1 MVSTYTYEKLGGHD
15 MYDPTV
21 FENLKVAFEN
31 HLYDLDNLEQA
42 VHILHRSDQ
51 LDLAMMARECTIRFS
66 KVGFP
71 TVLVDLTLHSSLKDL
86 ADEILEIKGTDPGCL
101 LTLLVRT
108 CIQDVDKECEEI
120 ACILR
125 NVWEND
131 VSYTQT
137 LSFRHE
143 QTEPGFMNRINIHFK
158 PKLTEEHMGE
168 IDAFLKSV
176 LDMMEQIG
184 EVSKR

>member
-1 MVSTYTYEKLGGHD
+1 MS
-15 MYDPTV
+15 DPTV

-31 HLYDLDNLEQA
+31 HIYDLDNPEQT
-42 VHILHRSDQ
+42 VHILHRKDQ
-51 LDLAMMARECTIRFS
+51 LDLAVMAREFTIRFTR
-66 KVGFP
+66 VGFP
-71 TVLVDLTLHSSLKDL
+71 SVIVDLKLHSSLKEL
-86 ADEILEIKGTDPGCL
+86 ADEILEIQDMDPGCT

-108 CIQDVDKECEEI
+108 FIQDVDTECEEI
-120 ACILR
+120 ASILR
-125 NVWEND
+125 TVWEND
-131 VSYTQT
+131 ISYTQT

-168 IDAFLKSV
+168 IGAFLKSV

-184 EVSKR
+184 EVS

>member
-1 MVSTYTYEKLGGHD
+1 

-31 HLYDLDNLEQA
+31 HIYDLDNLEQA
-42 VHILHRSDQ
+42 VHILNRKDQ
-51 LDLAMMARECTIRFS
+51 LDLAVMAREFMIRFTR
-66 KVGFP
+66 VGYP
-71 TVLVDLTLHSSLKDL
+71 SVIVDLTLDSSLKEL
-86 ADEILEIKGTDPGCL
+86 ANEILEVENAEPGCT

-108 CIQDVDKECEEI
+108 FIQDVDSECEEI
-120 ACILR
+120 ASILR
-125 NVWEND
+125 AVWEND
-131 VSYTQT
+131 ISYTQT

-168 IDAFLKSV
+168 IGAFLKSV
-176 LDMMEQIG
+176 LDMMKRIG
-184 EVSKR
+184 EVS

>member
-1 MVSTYTYEKLGGHD
+1 

-31 HLYDLDNLEQA
+31 HIYDLDNLDQI
-42 VHILHRSDQ
+42 VHILNRSDKVDLAIMSRSFTIRLARVGYPSVI
-51 LDLAMMARECTIRFS
+51 LDLKLKS
-66 KVGFP
+66 K
-71 TVLVDLTLHSSLKDL
+71 LKEL
-86 ADEILEIKGTDPGCL
+86 ADEILEVENTEPGCT

-108 CIQDVDKECEEI
+108 FVQDVDTECEEI
-120 ACILR
+120 SRILR
-125 NVWEND
+125 KVWEND
-131 VSYTQT
+131 IDYTQT

-143 QTEPGFMNRINIHFK
+143 QTEPGYMNRVRIHFK

-168 IDAFLKSV
+168 IGSFFESV

-184 EVSKR
+184 EAI